1 MILLSMVADEE
12 AGKFL
17 GAVDCLAKPVSE
29 RVQLPHVGRVIVL
42 NIRMPQMDG
51 IAARQALRADDQT
64 RRVPVI
70 RMTGYAGTLEENRS
84 TTAELDAPLILTKP
98 FAAEQL
104 VTAIAQT
111 LAQRDQARAV
121 ALSSP
126 MAIPTS
132 VVSSPS
138 R

>member
-12 AGKFL
+12 AGKFP

-29 RVQLPHVGRVIVL
+29 RVQLQHVGRVMVL
-42 NIRMPQMDG
+42 DIRMPRMDG

-111 LAQRDQARAV
+111 LARRDPA
-121 ALSSP
+121 
-126 MAIPTS
+126 
-132 VVSSPS
+132 
-138 R
+138 